1 MKAEMQNQS
10 AKALILRVRAGS
22 EADFSAL
29 LTMYCPLINKL
40 VATYAVDLTRE
51 DTEDMRQE
59 ALAAFSRAT
68 DNFDLSQGE
77 VEFGLYAKICM
88 EHAMTSY
95 LKKLRRQVSVQPLFD
110 SDVTAVAED
119 PATHMIEQEQEA
131 RLLARIKA
139 LLSPYE
145 YSVWMLHMS
154 GCRTGDIAKRL
165 QKPPHSIE
173 NAVYRIRRKL
183 RVELAQGD

>member
-1 MKAEMQNQS
+1 MKTEMQNQS
-10 AKALILRVRAGS
+10 AKALILRVREGS
-22 EADFSAL
+22 EADFSTL

-40 VATYAVDLTRE
+40 VATYAEGLTHE

-59 ALAAFSRAT
+59 ALAAFSRAA
-68 DNFDLSQGE
+68 DNFDLAQNE

-95 LKKLRRQVSVQPLFD
+95 LKKWRRQVSVQPLFD
-110 SDVTAVAED
+110 SEVNTTAED
-119 PATHMIEQEQEA
+119 PASRMIEQEQA
-131 RLLARIKA
+131 ALLLARINA

-145 YSVWMLHMS
+145 YRVWMLHMK
-154 GCRTGDIAKRL
+154 GYRTGDIAKQL

-183 RVELAQGD
+183 RAALDDPR